1 MWLFRS
7 ILFLPLA
14 TVACIAAA
22 QPVPLSDPVR
32 VTISLNADGSRTTY
46 QFDDANRKATATT
59 TSRGGKFLG
68 KTHYTLDDSGRFA
81 TGTVYG
87 SDKRLR
93 FKSTYKYDDAGRLTQ
108 ELQRDKNEAVLH
120 KIVYAYDS
128 LGKQTGYS
136 IYDGSAKLVGQTAAP
151 SISPT
156 PAKKKKR

>member
-1 MWLFRS
+1 MRPFRN
-7 ILFLPLA
+7 ITLLA
-14 TVACIAAA
+14 FAALACIAAG
-22 QPVPLSDPVR
+22 QPVPAPDAVR

-46 QFDDANRKATATT
+46 RFDDANHKATATT
-59 TSRGGKFLG
+59 TDREGKPMG
-68 KTHYTLDDSGRFA
+68 RTHYTLDDSGRFA

-87 SDKRLR
+87 PDKRLR

-108 ELQRDKNEAVLH
+108 ELQCDKNDAVLH

-136 IYDGSAKLVGQTAAP
+136 IYDGSGRLIGQAAATAV
-151 SISPT
+151 SPT